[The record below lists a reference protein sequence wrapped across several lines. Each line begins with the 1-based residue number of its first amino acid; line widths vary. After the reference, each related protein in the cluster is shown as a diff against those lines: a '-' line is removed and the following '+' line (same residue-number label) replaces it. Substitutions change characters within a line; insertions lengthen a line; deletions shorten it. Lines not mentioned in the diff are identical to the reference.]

1 MAATLIPP
9 YAACVAAVHVGG
21 GRDLGSAV
29 LEELRRALAP
39 HAENGTAPGGAAPP
53 RVANAAALLAALCDC
68 GLVSAALPLSLAE
81 ALAGRGAAA
90 DLELAALLA
99 AGCRDR
105 ARRELP
111 ERLRALPEKRGA
123 GADDARARHAAAA
136 LAAACAATVSKGDRL
151 ARAADVAR
159 SKTLRAAVAAAAR
172 AAGARLA
179 PLALEWADLRD
190 ADAKGRWWKQ
200 GAAWDARR
208 ATGAEAP
215 AAARA
220 EAPAA
225 GALEGLAR
233 RHRMNTAPRQAAFAA
248 LVDAADA
255 DDAAWRLGD
264 LAAAK
269 TCDDATA
276 AAVLVH
282 CCGAE
287 ARANG
292 FYGAVASARRGK
304 AKDFGFGLKLAFWD
318 ALRARPRTGEALEAS
333 ARRATN
339 LGKLLGGLLGPDLA
353 LGAALGRVD
362 ADALRAPDCCF
373 LVVAALRALLEAA
386 DDATFAAALRAP
398 GDAPSLD
405 ALYAFANAKLRPS
418 PATAGDPAKARAWDA
433 RRRRLAAFL
442 LDPAAPAAEKKKQKK
457 KKRA

>member
-1 MAATLIPP
+1 
-9 YAACVAAVHVGG
+9 
-21 GRDLGSAV
+21 
-29 LEELRRALAP
+29 
-39 HAENGTAPGGAAPP
+39 
-53 RVANAAALLAALCDC
+53 
-68 GLVSAALPLSLAE
+68 
-81 ALAGRGAAA
+81 
-90 DLELAALLA
+90 
-99 AGCRDR
+99 
-105 ARRELP
+105 
-111 ERLRALPEKRGA
+111 
-123 GADDARARHAAAA
+123 
-136 LAAACAATVSKGDRL
+136 
-151 ARAADVAR
+151 
-159 SKTLRAAVAAAAR
+159 
-172 AAGARLA
+172 
-179 PLALEWADLRD
+179 
-190 ADAKGRWWKQ
+190 
-200 GAAWDARR
+200 
-208 ATGAEAP
+208 
-215 AAARA
+215 
-220 EAPAA
+220 
-225 GALEGLAR
+225 
-233 RHRMNTAPRQAAFAA
+233 MNTAPRQAAFAA
-248 LVDAADA
+248 LVGANDA

-264 LAAAK
+264 LASAK
-269 TCDDATA
+269 ACDDATA

-292 FYGAVASARRGK
+292 FYGAVAAARRGQ

-362 ADALRAPDCCF
+362 ADALRAPACCF
-373 LVVAALRALLEAA
+373 LVVAALRALLEES